1 MKIISLYSENFKRL
15 KAVQINPQGNII
27 YISGKNG
34 EGKTSVLD
42 VIWSTLQHRA
52 TTKRI
57 PSPVRAGEEHAKNI
71 IDLGQYIVTRT
82 YSANG
87 NTELKIET
95 PTNSI
100 IKSPQR
106 LLDGLVG
113 DLSFDPWD
121 FIRQDEDKQREI
133 LGDLLY
139 RLTGGKCDLHEFDR
153 RHKEAYD
160 KRTDL
165 NKEKK
170 RLAGTVSS
178 ILPPTGTDPTQERSV
193 VDLTAR
199 LSDAI
204 ELNRNNEELALL
216 MARVT
221 ELEKRNIH
229 LTSGQIPLDE
239 PTIRAELQNIE
250 KINKRAREVTIYNRT
265 KQDLED
271 AQAAVEI
278 LEKEMELITIEKEE
292 ALEASPLPVKGFT
305 VTEDGIML
313 TNSEGHLVPF
323 CQASS
328 AQQLRVALAIAMSA
342 NPDLRVIRIADGS
355 LLDDTSLQI
364 IEEMAGKEDFQIWIE
379 YASRNEQD
387 RIGIYIEDG
396 SIV

>member
-15 KAVQINPQGNII
+15 KAVQITPQGNVI
-27 YISGKNG
+27 YISGQNG
-34 EGKTSVLD
+34 EGKSSVLD
-42 VIWSTLQHRA
+42 AIWSTLQHRA

-57 PSPVRAGEEHAKNI
+57 PEPVRGGEAQAKNV

-82 YSANG
+82 YSASG

-95 PTNSI
+95 PDNSI

-113 DLSFDPWD
+113 DLSFDPWE
-121 FIRQDEDKQREI
+121 FIRQDETKQRET
-133 LGDLLY
+133 LGALLY
-139 RLTGGKCDLHEFDR
+139 RITNGKCDLHEFDR
-153 RHKEAYD
+153 RYKEAYD

-170 RLAGTVSS
+170 RLGGTVSA
-178 ILPPTGTDPTQERSV
+178 ILPPTGTDPIAERSV
-193 VDLTAR
+193 IDLTAR

-216 MARVT
+216 MARVNV
-221 ELEKRNIH
+221 LEQRNVQ
-229 LTSGQIPLDE
+229 LTSGLIPLDE
-239 PTIRAELQNIE
+239 VAIRNELQNIE
-250 KINKRAREVTIYNRT
+250 KINKRAREVSIYNRT
-265 KQDLED
+265 KQDLDD
-271 AQAAVEI
+271 AQATVDK

-305 VTEDGIML
+305 VTEQGIML
-313 TNSEGHLVPF
+313 TNHEGHLVPF
-323 CQASS
+323 CQAST

-355 LLDDTSLQI
+355 LLDDNSLKI

-379 YASRNEQD
+379 YSSRNDKD

>member
-15 KAVQINPQGNII
+15 KAVQINPQGNIV

-42 VIWSTLQHRA
+42 AIWSTLQHRS

-57 PSPVRAGEEHAKNI
+57 PTPVRAGEVQAKNI

-82 YSANG
+82 YTADG
-87 NTELKIET
+87 NTQLKIET
-95 PTNSI
+95 PNNSI
-100 IKSPQR
+100 LKSPQR
-106 LLDGLVG
+106 LLDSLVG

-121 FIRQDEDKQREI
+121 FIRQDETRQREI
-133 LGDLLY
+133 LGELLY
-139 RLTGGKCDLHEFDR
+139 KLTNGKCDLHEFDR
-153 RHKEAYD
+153 RHNEAYD

-170 RLAGTVSS
+170 RLTGTISS
-178 ILPPTGTDPTQERSV
+178 ILPPTGTDPMQERSV
-193 VDLTAR
+193 IDLTSR

-204 ELNRNNEELALL
+204 EFNRNNEELALL

-221 ELEKRNIH
+221 ELEKRNVQ
-229 LTSGQIPLDE
+229 LTAGQIPLDE
-239 PTIRAELQNIE
+239 AAIRSELQNIE
-250 KINKRAREVTIYNRT
+250 KINKRAREVSIYNRT
-265 KQDLED
+265 KKDLDD
-271 AQAAVEI
+271 ADLAI
-278 LEKEMELITIEKEE
+278 DRLNKEMELIKIEKEE
-292 ALEASPLPVKGFT
+292 ALESSPLPVKGFT
-305 VTEDGIML
+305 VTEHGIML

-364 IEEMAGKEDFQIWIE
+364 IEDMAGKEDFQIWIE